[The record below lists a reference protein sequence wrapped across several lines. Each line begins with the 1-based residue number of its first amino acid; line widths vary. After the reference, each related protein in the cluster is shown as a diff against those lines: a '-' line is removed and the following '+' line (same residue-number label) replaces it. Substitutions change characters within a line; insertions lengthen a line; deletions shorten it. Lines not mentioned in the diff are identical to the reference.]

1 MRKLIFALAAASAVS
16 FAVPASAQTFYA
28 GLGYDPSYG
37 YYGGYGYGY
46 PYRAAWGG
54 PRFYGYDY
62 APAVTVYAAPPVA
75 RRYVVVRERPVVR
88 RVVRTRP
95 AVRYGGDAYA
105 AYAYSPVTTYDS
117 PFFGVTLGRGP
128 GYSWWWD

>member
-1 MRKLIFALAAASAVS
+1 MRKLIFALAAASALS

-28 GLGYDPSYG
+28 GVGYGPSYG
-37 YYGGYGYGY
+37 YNYGGYGYGY

-75 RRYVVVRERPVVR
+75 LEGMSSSGNDRLSEGSFERVLPCAMGVMHTP
-88 RVVRTRP
+88 RTLTAP
-95 AVRYGGDAYA
+95 
-105 AYAYSPVTTYDS
+105 
-117 PFFGVTLGRGP
+117 
-128 GYSWWWD
+128 